1 MKTWRVGNAWHV
13 EQSNALCAFVQ
24 SANLDAGVKLDNAI
38 ELAAGTVKN
47 SALRQ
52 SVASARAKV
61 KRGVSLTEALSS
73 TPIYPDFYL
82 SLLEVGEESGQLSV
96 VFEEIA
102 SRSRNDFS
110 SWTTKVTS
118 LLEPL
123 MILFMGGVVGSVVVV
138 MLLSIMS
145 VNDSF

>member
-1 MKTWRVGNAWHV
+1 
-13 EQSNALCAFVQ
+13 
-24 SANLDAGVKLDNAI
+24 
-38 ELAAGTVKN
+38 
-47 SALRQ
+47 
-52 SVASARAKV
+52 
-61 KRGVSLTEALSS
+61 
-73 TPIYPDFYL
+73 
-82 SLLEVGEESGQLSV
+82 LLEVGEESGQLSL